1 MKESDKPTKLYKFSY
16 KSGYGITCEDLDNK
30 PHNKNYGYIHWQRP
44 MREKLIQIGTNAKE
58 NKRRKSQRNH
68 RKSREIDIS

>member
-44 MREKLIQIGTNAKE
+44 MREKL
-58 NKRRKSQRNH
+58 NKILQKILKSTEQ
-68 RKSREIDIS
+68 S